1 MKLTPLERWALG
13 IALRKI
19 LDEELDGKRE
29 GSTRAMLDSELL
41 ADYAAGRSDRRPVM
55 VRGTKV
61 GSLGIRST
69 PAHTEARL
77 YLEDAKQFVAWL
89 QSPDATSYLET
100 FVKTRKCSELLL
112 KFCVDAVLLDG
123 EVPAGCSF
131 AYEDVP
137 EQVTTAY
144 SGITPQKVADA
155 LGAELPGAV
164 LALMT
169 PEEA

>member
-1 MKLTPLERWALG
+1 MELTPSERWALAL
-13 IALRKI
+13 ALRKV
-19 LDEELDGKRE
+19 LDQITDGKR
-29 GSTRAMLDSELL
+29 SDSIRALLDSELL
-41 ADYAAGRSDRRPVM
+41 ADYADGRSDRKPVM

-77 YLEDAKQFVAWL
+77 YLEDAKQFVKWL
-89 QSPDATSYLET
+89 QGPDATQYLEA
-100 FVKTRKCSELLL
+100 FVKSRKCSELLL

-144 SGITPQKVADA
+144 SGITPEKVAEA

-164 LALMT
+164 LALMAAG
-169 PEEA
+169 EE

>member
-1 MKLTPLERWALG
+1 MKLTPMERWALAV
-13 IALRKI
+13 ALRKI
-19 LDEELDGKRE
+19 LDEVLDGKRE
-29 GSTRAMLDSELL
+29 DSIRALLDSELL
-41 ADYAAGRSDRRPVM
+41 SDYADGRSDRRPV
-55 VRGTKV
+55 VVQGTKV

-100 FVKTRKCSELLL
+100 FVKSRKCADMLL

-144 SGITPQKVADA
+144 SGITPEKVAEA

-164 LALMT
+164 LALMAAG
-169 PEEA
+169 EE

>member
-1 MKLTPLERWALG
+1 MELTPLERWALAL
-13 IALRKI
+13 ALRKV
-19 LDEELDGKRE
+19 LDQITDGKR
-29 GSTRAMLDSELL
+29 SDSIRALLDSELL
-41 ADYAAGRSDRRPVM
+41 ADYADGRSDRRPVM

-69 PAHTEARL
+69 PAHIEARL

-89 QSPDATSYLET
+89 QSLGATQYLET
-100 FVKTRKCSELLL
+100 FVKTRKCADMLL
-112 KFCVDAVLLDG
+112 KFCIDAVLLDG

-144 SGITPQKVADA
+144 TGITPEKVAEA

-169 PEEA
+169 AEEA

>member
-29 GSTRAMLDSELL
+29 GSIRALLDSELL

-112 KFCVDAVLLDG
+112 
-123 EVPAGCSF
+123 
-131 AYEDVP
+131 
-137 EQVTTAY
+137 
-144 SGITPQKVADA
+144 
-155 LGAELPGAV
+155 
-164 LALMT
+164 
-169 PEEA
+169 